1 MLGNLRV
8 PPGGHRRYV
17 LDTYLQLVHERSL
30 GRFRTLRIR
39 QRRGTPDR
47 TRTFGGRLIPNQPM
61 MAGAGAGSSLCDVRC
76 GARRWCCR

>member
-1 MLGNLRV
+1 VLGNLRV

-39 QRRGTPDR
+39 QRRGTRSDEDLGRPVD
-47 TRTFGGRLIPNQPM
+47 TESADDGWLGGGLV
-61 MAGAGAGSSLCDVRC
+61 AVR
-76 GARRWCCR
+76 RVL